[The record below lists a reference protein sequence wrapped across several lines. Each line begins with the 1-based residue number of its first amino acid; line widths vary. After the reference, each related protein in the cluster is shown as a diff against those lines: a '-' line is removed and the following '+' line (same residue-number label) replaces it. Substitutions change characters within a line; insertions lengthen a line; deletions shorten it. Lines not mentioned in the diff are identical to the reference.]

1 MPKDTISVA
10 RAKQN
15 HALLYAQIS
24 EEHARIAA
32 ELEAARVEAERAE
45 LYRKQNEGL

>member
-1 MPKDTISVA
+1 MPQDTLSVA

-15 HALLYAQIS
+15 HALLFAQIS

-32 ELEAARVEAERAE
+32 ELETARIEAERAE
-45 LYRKQNEGL
+45 LYRKQNEGV